1 MCGEILWDYPNLQFP
16 IKLSPVTAFTIHW
29 RFCNAIRPF
38 VFSGWPARVL
48 LSLPRLIYLLTQ
60 FLYQYGLMD
69 SHFTQLVITHCHT
82 YFDNQLLP
90 IWPVGAHQ
98 ADPLT
103 LDYLTIVPFFL
114 TQGLVHVLHCQGHPH
129 WLCIWLHTA
138 GLWELR
144 GSCRAERREVTPQ
157 IRVKSN
163 SEVSEDNALHASQS
177 ALGRAKLRDD
187 SQTDQEH
194 LPRKATRRRPF
205 PVPFSAELL
214 LTFHL
219 LIKTASGSIFHAIA

>member
-29 RFCNAIRPF
+29 RFCNATRPF
-38 VFSGWPARVL
+38 VFSGWPATVL

-82 YFDNQLLP
+82 YFDDQLLP

-98 ADPLT
+98 ADTLT
-103 LDYLTIVPFFL
+103 LLIIWPLSPSFWLKDFF
-114 TQGLVHVLHCQGHPH
+114 HVLHCQGHPH

-163 SEVSEDNALHASQS
+163 SEVSEDNWHCTPASLPWAGPNSVKILRRTRSTYPGNLQGGDRSLFPS
-177 ALGRAKLRDD
+177 A
-187 SQTDQEH
+187 
-194 LPRKATRRRPF
+194 PNY
-205 PVPFSAELL
+205 FSHF
-214 LTFHL
+214 TC
-219 LIKTASGSIFHAIA
+219 S

>member
-103 LDYLTIVPFFL
+103 LLIIWPLSPSFWIKDFFMFFTARDIRTGFASGY
-114 TQGLVHVLHCQGHPH
+114 TQLGYESYGAAVGQRGEKWHRRS
-129 WLCIWLHTA
+129 
-138 GLWELR
+138 ELK
-144 GSCRAERREVTPQ
+144 AT
-157 IRVKSN
+157 VKSVKTTHCTPASLPWAGPN
-163 SEVSEDNALHASQS
+163 SVTILRQTRSTYPGKLQGGDRSLFPS
-177 ALGRAKLRDD
+177 A
-187 SQTDQEH
+187 
-194 LPRKATRRRPF
+194 PNY
-205 PVPFSAELL
+205 FSHF
-214 LTFHL
+214 TC
-219 LIKTASGSIFHAIA
+219 S